1 MKSKIIYLGLA
12 SLGFSASLFATSI
25 SACKVHQVI
34 SFQSKEE
41 TIQNENKNEENC
53 NINNDIFNPSSIII
67 VKKQT
72 LEERIKEDQQI
83 TAYSESPAQ
92 YLSLEFT
99 VEDKIEEYNQIIE
112 STQSNEVLPLNYD
125 IINQLSSD
133 LKKANSNSFISSELK
148 L

>member
-12 SLGFSASLFATSI
+12 SLGFSASLFASSI

-41 TIQNENKNEENC
+41 TIQNKNEENC
-53 NINNDIFNPSSIII
+53 NINIDIFNPSSIII
-67 VKKQT
+67 EKKQT

-83 TAYSESPAQ
+83 TAYIESPAQ

-133 LKKANSNSFISSELK
+133 LKKANSNSLISSDLK